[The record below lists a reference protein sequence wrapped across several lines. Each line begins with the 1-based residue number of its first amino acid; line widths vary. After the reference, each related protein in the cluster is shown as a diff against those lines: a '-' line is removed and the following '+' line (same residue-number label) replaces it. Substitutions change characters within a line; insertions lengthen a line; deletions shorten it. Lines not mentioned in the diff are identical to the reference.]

1 MKLSDALGVVAGLGY
16 LLWAMY
22 ILIGGMVAAAG
33 VIFFPYGALPV
44 IFFTGVLIY
53 YKSDDIFQKFAGSNL
68 RRGITEYPLEA
79 SMHLYGDNE
88 NKISFTKDGQ
98 HIELISQRPS
108 YIDFGT
114 PEGVKEYLKEK
125 SRGLEGANPD
135 WIDSYI
141 ISPISVNEKTGEL
154 AVIISMPDE
163 IVLSEKYIEHE
174 IKSVGRIFVRNLA
187 GNSIRWL
194 QQSQGER
201 RLERKNGRL
210 FVYVD
215 RKQVV
220 PGFLH
225 SKLIIMSKN
234 QITRNIRG
242 RLWNRVN
249 VKFISLD
256 ENIYC
261 GELLDV

>member
-1 MKLSDALGVVAGLGY
+1 MKLSNAFSLAAGLGY
-16 LLWAMY
+16 FLWVVY

-33 VIFFPYGALPV
+33 IIFFPYGALPV
-44 IFFTGVLIY
+44 MLFTGVLIY
-53 YKSDDIFQKFAGSNL
+53 YKSDDIFQRFAGSKL

-79 SMHLYGDNE
+79 SMHLYGENE
-88 NKISFTKDGQ
+88 NKISFARDGKS
-98 HIELISQRPS
+98 IVLTSQRSS

-125 SRGLEGANPD
+125 SRGLEGANLD

-141 ISPISVNEKTGEL
+141 VSSASVNEKTGEL
-154 AVIISMPDE
+154 AVIISIPDE

-174 IKSVGRIFVRNLA
+174 IRSIGRVFVRNLA

-194 QQSQGER
+194 QQAQGER
-201 RLERKNGRL
+201 KLERINGRL

-220 PGFLH
+220 PGFLR
-225 SKLIIMSKN
+225 SKIIIMSKN
-234 QITRNIRG
+234 QITRNIRT

-261 GELLDV
+261 GELIDV